1 MCRVYADDFIHIIFC
16 ATKCLQVYEFCQKG
30 NSSSFSKTSEMNIM
44 SAQIFLSRF
53 EGTLN
58 EQ

>member
-1 MCRVYADDFIHIIFC
+1 MGRVYADIFTYIIFC
-16 ATKCLQVYEFCQKG
+16 ATKCLHVYEFCQKG
-30 NSSSFSKTSEMNIM
+30 NSSSFSKTSEMNVM

-53 EGTLN
+53 EGNLN